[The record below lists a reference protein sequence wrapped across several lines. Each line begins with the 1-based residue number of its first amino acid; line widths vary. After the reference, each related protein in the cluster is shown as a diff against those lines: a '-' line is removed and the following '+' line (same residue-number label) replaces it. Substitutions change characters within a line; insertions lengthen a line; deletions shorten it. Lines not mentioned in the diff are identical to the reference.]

1 MQTKCWPRAQSRKT
15 DSRGSLERGSFRKGR
30 KGWDR
35 CLEKR
40 KKEGGRK
47 KSRKKLERNSQPRGQ
62 GHFPA
67 IPGLVSLES
76 SEVQAQSSL
85 NAHQSPT

>member
-35 CLEKR
+35 CLEK
-40 KKEGGRK
+40 KKKGGK
-47 KSRKKLERNSQPRGQ
+47 KSRKMLEQNSQPQGQ

-67 IPGLVSLES
+67 ISGLVSLES

-85 NAHQSPT
+85 NEHQSPT

>member
-40 KKEGGRK
+40 KKEGGEK
-47 KSRKKLERNSQPRGQ
+47 KVGKRWNEIHSPKGRAILQPSQAWFLLSQVRYR
-62 GHFPA
+62 
-67 IPGLVSLES
+67 LR
-76 SEVQAQSSL
+76 
-85 NAHQSPT
+85 TR

>member
-1 MQTKCWPRAQSRKT
+1 MQTKCWPKAQSRKT

-40 KKEGGRK
+40 KKEGEEK
-47 KSRKKLERNSQPRGQ
+47 KVGKSWNEI
-62 GHFPA
+62 H
-67 IPGLVSLES
+67 SLEGRAIFQPS
-76 SEVQAQSSL
+76 QAWFLLSQARCRL
-85 NAHQSPT
+85 KAH

>member
-40 KKEGGRK
+40 KKEGEK
-47 KSRKKLERNSQPRGQ
+47 KK
-62 GHFPA
+62 
-67 IPGLVSLES
+67 
-76 SEVQAQSSL
+76 
-85 NAHQSPT
+85 